1 MNSEIF
7 GIFCKQY
14 SEEIR
19 NPPMNA
25 TTLPEALKLM
35 QYIGDAIGT
44 IRDPQEL
51 FRTVTDK
58 LRLLF
63 PFDSAVIITIDRE
76 RREASVFFEML
87 RFELPEQL
95 RHQTRSIAGTW
106 LEGHLDDRT
115 VTVATIARD
124 IPSFGADDAPLLWTL
139 HELGM
144 RQIVLSP
151 LRSGGRVIGFLNF
164 VSKEEETWSDA
175 DRTLLAGVSS
185 SIAIAVSNALAY
197 EELRQ
202 REAETAMQLAIN
214 NALFTIKER
223 SQMLLTVCEQ
233 ISRLVPCAFLGI
245 RVVGEDGRYRIF
257 DNFMREPGSRFAP
270 FSPLEQLDMSVDD
283 PVARESV
290 EVISRP
296 GVYSGERFEELCR
309 EFRLVGMVR
318 ERFGVSSSIIVQL
331 WDLPG
336 SRAGLIISGIG
347 VALGEE
353 ELRTVRLIVPQLAL
367 ALQNYLAFDEI
378 DRLRRKLEGERTYLV
393 EEIREAH
400 NFEEIVGQSEPL
412 TEVLRRV
419 SQVAPTDATV
429 LIEGETG
436 TGKELVARAIHNR
449 SPRKERVLVRVN
461 CAALPA
467 SLVESELFG
476 HEKGS
481 FTGAVE
487 RRIGKFELAD
497 GGTIFLDE
505 IGELPLE
512 LQPKLLRV
520 LQEKELERIGGRR
533 EIPVDAR
540 VIAATNRDLQ
550 KEVAAGRF
558 REDLYFR
565 LNAFP
570 LALPPLRERRDD
582 IPVLAMHFAR
592 KFAREFGKP
601 ERAIRERDMRELISR
616 QWRGNIRELSHCI
629 EQAVIVSEGDTLD
642 FTTALPPRGEK
653 SAPSAPSAIMT
664 MAEFGEEARKME
676 RTLILDALDRAGGR
690 VSGEG
695 GAAELLKINAKT
707 LYSRIDKLGIRKRY
721 GAG

>member
-1 MNSEIF
+1 M
-7 GIFCKQY
+7 
-14 SEEIR
+14 
-19 NPPMNA
+19 
-25 TTLPEALKLM
+25 TTTPLSEALKLM
-35 QYIGDAIGT
+35 QYISDAIGT

-58 LRLLF
+58 LRLIF
-63 PFDSAVIITIDRE
+63 PFDSAAIITIDRE

-87 RFELPEQL
+87 RFELPEHL
-95 RHQTRSIAGTW
+95 RVQKRSITGTW
-106 LEGHLDDRT
+106 LENHLDDRA
-115 VTVATIARD
+115 VAVASIARN
-124 IPSFGADDAPLLWTL
+124 IPSFGHEDAPLLWTL

-144 RQIVLSP
+144 KQIVLSP
-151 LRSGGRVIGFLNF
+151 LRSGGRVIGFLSF
-164 VSKEEETWSDA
+164 VSREEEQWSESDKS
-175 DRTLLAGVSS
+175 LLSGVST
-185 SIAIAVSNALAY
+185 SIAIAVSNSLAY

-202 REAETAMQLAIN
+202 REAKTAMQLAIN
-214 NALFTIKER
+214 NALFTIKDR
-223 SQMLLTVCEQ
+223 SQMLLAVCEQ
-233 ISRLVPCAFLGI
+233 ISTIIPCAFLGI
-245 RVVGEDGRYRIF
+245 RVVGADGQFRIF
-257 DNFMREPGSRFAP
+257 DNFMRESGQSFAP
-270 FSPLEQLDMSVDD
+270 FSPFDQLEMSPDD

-318 ERFGVSSSIIVQL
+318 DRFGISSSIVVQL
-331 WDLPG
+331 WDVPG

-347 VALGEE
+347 VTLGDEE
-353 ELRTVRLIVPQLAL
+353 ARTVSLIVPQLAL

-393 EEIREAH
+393 EEIRAAH
-400 NFEEIVGQSEPL
+400 NFEEIVGNSAPL
-412 TEVLRRV
+412 AEVLRRV

-436 TGKELVARAIHNR
+436 TGKELIARAIHNL
-449 SPRKERVLVRVN
+449 SPRKERVLVKVN

-467 SLVESELFG
+467 SLIESELFG

-481 FTGAVE
+481 FTGATE

-512 LQPKLLRV
+512 LQSKLLRV

-533 EIPVDAR
+533 EIPVDVR
-540 VIAATNRDLQ
+540 VIAATNRDLE
-550 KEVAAGRF
+550 KEVEAGRF
-558 REDLYFR
+558 RQDLYFR

-601 ERAIRERDMRELISR
+601 ERAIRERDMRELVSR
-616 QWRGNIRELSHCI
+616 EWRGNIRELSHSI

-642 FTTALPPRGEK
+642 LTSALPPRSEPGALPEPGEF
-653 SAPSAPSAIMT
+653 MT
-664 MAEFGEEARKME
+664 MREFEAETRNKERK
-676 RTLILDALDRAGGR
+676 LILDALDRAGGK
-690 VSGEG
+690 VSGQG
-695 GAAELLKINAKT
+695 GAAELLQLNAKT
-707 LYSRIDKLGIRKRY
+707 LYSRIDKLGIRKQY
-721 GAG
+721 GSG

>member
-1 MNSEIF
+1 M
-7 GIFCKQY
+7 
-14 SEEIR
+14 
-19 NPPMNA
+19 
-25 TTLPEALKLM
+25 TTTHLPEALRLM

-58 LRLLF
+58 LRLIF
-63 PFDSAVIITIDRE
+63 PFDSAVIITLDRD
-76 RREASVFFEML
+76 RRRVSVFFEML
-87 RFELPEQL
+87 RFELPEHL
-95 RHQTRSIAGTW
+95 RVQRRPITGTW
-106 LEGHLDDRT
+106 LEAHLDDRG
-115 VTVATIARD
+115 VTVASIARD
-124 IPSFGADDAPLLWTL
+124 IPAFGEEDAPLLRTL

-151 LRSGGRVIGFLNF
+151 LRSGGRVIGFLSF
-164 VSKEEETWSDA
+164 VSAEEKLWSDG
-175 DRTLLAGVSS
+175 DKSLLSGVSS

-197 EELRQ
+197 DELRQ

-214 NALFTIKER
+214 NALFTTKDR

-233 ISRLVPCAFLGI
+233 ISRLVPCSFLGI
-245 RVVGEDGRYRIF
+245 RAVGSDGRFRIY
-257 DNFMREPGSRFAP
+257 DNFMRGSGSSFAP
-270 FSPLEQLDMSVDD
+270 FSPLEHLEMLPDD
-283 PVARESV
+283 PVARESI

-296 GVYSGERFEELCR
+296 GIYSGERFEELCR
-309 EFRLVGMVR
+309 DFRILELVR
-318 ERFGVSSSIIVQL
+318 DRFGISSIIVVQL

-336 SRAGLIISGIG
+336 SRAGLIISGVG
-347 VALGEE
+347 VTLGDEE
-353 ELRTVRLIVPQLAL
+353 ARTVSLIVPQLAL

-393 EEIREAH
+393 EEIRAAH
-400 NFEEIVGQSEPL
+400 NFEEIVGNSAPL
-412 TEVLRRV
+412 AEVLRRV

-436 TGKELVARAIHNR
+436 TGKELIARAIHNL
-449 SPRKERVLVRVN
+449 SPRKERVLVKVN

-467 SLVESELFG
+467 SLIESELFG

-481 FTGAVE
+481 FTGATE

-512 LQPKLLRV
+512 LQAKLLRV
-520 LQEKELERIGGRR
+520 LQEKELERIGGRSV
-533 EIPVDAR
+533 IPVDVR
-540 VIAATNRDLQ
+540 VIAATNRDLE

-558 REDLYFR
+558 RQDLYFR

-570 LALPPLRERRDD
+570 LSVPPLRERRDD
-582 IPVLAMHFAR
+582 IPVLALHFAR

-601 ERAIRERDMRELISR
+601 ERAIRERDMNELVSRE
-616 QWRGNIRELSHCI
+616 WRGNIRELSHTI
-629 EQAVIVSEGDTLD
+629 EQAVIVSEGDMLD
-642 FTTALPPRGEK
+642 LSSALPPRGEPGME
-653 SAPSAPSAIMT
+653 AQAEVMT
-664 MAEFGEEARKME
+664 MQEFEEQARNME
-676 RTLILDALDRAGGR
+676 RKLILDALDRAGGK
-690 VSGEG
+690 VSGQG
-695 GAAELLKINAKT
+695 GAAELLRLNAKT